1 MTTEPQADIVERL
14 VDYTPCLQSD
24 VAICDRRGLHEAAA
38 EITRLRAR
46 LEVEPGWSESA
57 DGIACRD
64 ETIRLQDARIASL
77 RAELAEARAGGSL

>member
-1 MTTEPQADIVERL
+1 MLRLPDADWLDEEGLRVTAQLVRMVPQ
-14 VDYTPCLQSD
+14 
-24 VAICDRRGLHEAAA
+24 AAA

-46 LEVEPGWSESA
+46 LEVMPEWPESA